1 MDHVAGRLLGRRRV
15 LVDAR
20 SPLNFA
26 VMAPLV
32 AALRRDDRVDVDL
45 TSDGRDDIA
54 CVFEK
59 TGLAHRVVDRQRARW
74 TRYDL
79 YVNADP
85 WNPAPLARAA
95 RRINF
100 FHGVAGKYDLDQPKP
115 EARPFDGYDRIAFIN
130 ADRMN
135 RYLAAGIVT
144 ASQAALVGY
153 PKLDALVCG
162 AYDAT
167 AVRASLRLDVNRPT
181 VIYAPTWS
189 PASSLHVAGEA
200 IIDAL
205 LARDFN
211 VIAKLHDNCF
221 LPDDKYAA
229 GIDWRARLSR
239 FTSSGHFALAEA
251 ADASPYLAASDAM
264 VTDHS
269 SIGFEYLVL
278 DRPLAVFDAPDL
290 ARMARINP
298 EKVALLR
305 SAATVATSAAELA
318 DQVAASLADPSQRA
332 NERRR
337 VAAAMF
343 YRSGTAT
350 TRALALAYELLALRP
365 EVCCNE
371 PTASS
376 WQTQPAGARHH
387 HLTSQF

>member
-1 MDHVAGRLLGRRRV
+1 MTRTGLIGRTLTGTIRGVRAMDHAAGRLLGRRRV

-59 TGLAHRVVDRQRARW
+59 AGLAHRVVDRQRARW

-167 AVRASLRLDVNRPT
+167 AVRASLRLDVNRLLSAM
-181 VIYAPTWS
+181 V
-189 PASSLHVAGEA
+189 V
-200 IIDAL
+200 
-205 LARDFN
+205 LARD
-211 VIAKLHDNCF
+211 L
-221 LPDDKYAA
+221 
-229 GIDWRARLSR
+229 ARTSR
-239 FTSSGHFALAEA
+239 W
-251 ADASPYLAASDAM
+251 Y
-264 VTDHS
+264 
-269 SIGFEYLVL
+269 
-278 DRPLAVFDAPDL
+278 APDHREWPRSV
-290 ARMARINP
+290 ARDLRRRRSAIHVWRRASRSSAMARIRDL
-298 EKVALLR
+298 VFG
-305 SAATVATSAAELA
+305 S
-318 DQVAASLADPSQRA
+318 
-332 NERRR
+332 
-337 VAAAMF
+337 
-343 YRSGTAT
+343 
-350 TRALALAYELLALRP
+350 
-365 EVCCNE
+365 
-371 PTASS
+371 
-376 WQTQPAGARHH
+376 
-387 HLTSQF
+387 

>member
-1 MDHVAGRLLGRRRV
+1 MTRTGLIGRTLTGTIRGVRAMDHAAGRLLGRRRV

-59 TGLAHRVVDRQRARW
+59 AGLAHRVVDRQRARW

-79 YVNADP
+79 YLNADP

-221 LPDDKYAA
+221 LPGDKYAA

-239 FTSSGHFALAEA
+239 FTSSGRFALAEA

-278 DRPLAVFDAPDL
+278 DRPLAVKQPRRRRRKSSRALPDRERCDERLVIGCLDAD
-290 ARMARINP
+290 
-298 EKVALLR
+298 
-305 SAATVATSAAELA
+305 
-318 DQVAASLADPSQRA
+318 
-332 NERRR
+332 ERRR
-337 VAAAMF
+337 VDDPPNQLSSDRSAAIGSRLSPC
-343 YRSGTAT
+343 RSTDA
-350 TRALALAYELLALRP
+350 
-365 EVCCNE
+365 
-371 PTASS
+371 
-376 WQTQPAGARHH
+376 
-387 HLTSQF
+387 